1 MRQRG
6 MELRR
11 SSRRTFIRDSFAM
24 AATAA
29 LLEPGPVLLGQAS
42 AAEPKLRSIRLGGPS
57 FANTEDPEALALA
70 HRKLGYRAAYCPGV
84 ALKDTDR
91 IHALTEAFAKHDVVI
106 AEVGR
111 WCNLLDADPA
121 KRQQNL
127 ETVTEGLALA
137 EAVGALCCV
146 DIAGSFS
153 PTSWFGPHPENLS
166 PKHFDADVEN
176 ARKII
181 DAVKPKRARF
191 CYEVMGWALP
201 DSPASYVKL
210 IKAVDRPAFGVHLD
224 PCNLVNSPDKF
235 YHNTALLNECFDKLG
250 RWIVSCHAKDLTW
263 DIEMNVHFREVP
275 PGKGSLDYATYLK
288 RVAELPQNPPL
299 MLEHLVTAEE
309 YAGAREHIFEVGRK
323 AALSFG

>member
-1 MRQRG
+1 MK
-6 MELRR
+6 LRR
-11 SSRRTFIRDSFAM
+11 TNRRAFIRDSFAV

-29 LLEPGPVLLGQAS
+29 LLEPGPVLLGRAS
-42 AAEPKLRSIRLGGPS
+42 AAEPKVQPIRLGGPS
-57 FANTEDPEALALA
+57 FAKTDDPEALALA
-70 HRKLGYRAAYCPGV
+70 HRTLGYRAAYCPGV

-91 IHALTEAFAKHDVVI
+91 IRALTEAFARHDVVI

-111 WCNLLDADPA
+111 WCNLLDADPE
-121 KRQQNL
+121 KRRKNL
-127 ETVTEGLALA
+127 ESVTEGLALA
-137 EAVGALCCV
+137 EAIGARCCV
-146 DIAGSFS
+146 DIAGSFN
-153 PTSWFGPHPENLS
+153 PNSWFGPHPDNLS
-166 PKHFDADVEN
+166 QKFFDAAVEN

-191 CYEVMGWALP
+191 TFEAMGWALP
-201 DSPASYVKL
+201 DSPDSYVKL
-210 IKAVDRPAFGVHLD
+210 IKAVQRPAFGVHLD

-235 YHNTALLNECFDKLG
+235 YHNTTLLNECFDKLG

-263 DIEMNVHFREVP
+263 DVEMNVHFREVA

-299 MLEHLVTAEE
+299 MLEHLAAAED
-309 YAGAREHIFEVGRK
+309 YTGAREHIFEVGRK